1 MTRSNAKSRIEQAID
16 DNFGAIRQIS
26 RIVRF
31 SLFTHAR
38 FLSAILVAGIASA
51 AMFAGVLTVMN
62 RRPPVA
68 IAAIAAPLRT
78 RPEAAPKGDRLPPP
92 AIVQAI
98 PVAKVLESQAD
109 GSTEKFAYH
118 QVKIGANKQAQTRT
132 GPGHAAAL
140 AQRFPPASTDP
151 FQSILTEKSTKT
163 KTTAMPVALASLGEE
178 RILVRG
184 TPINV
189 STAKVQPAPAVEQVV
204 ALPTQGGDIGGLLA
218 AANMTSEDRAALQ
231 TALTASSSAS
241 PERIELLLEK
251 APRKDAPERLL
262 MARLFRHDSPPSD
275 LARDDGG
282 ILRRVSNPRQFER
295 LAHDTHMASADV
307 TSPDTRRDDRAQ
319 AAEKEFPAAMQQLE
333 KLNVPAHMA
342 GQILQLAKE
351 NGIKLTDA
359 ALLDQSVELVFRTN
373 EQGES
378 EPVAVTFNTKDK
390 TKRFYH
396 YRAAPGN
403 KAEFFDEDGQSASKT
418 LMKNPVPNGRL
429 GDGFA
434 WRTHPIL
441 KVRKHHNGVDYAA
454 PFGSPILAAGDG
466 EVVLISSESGYG
478 KYVRIKHDGGFFT
491 TYSHI
496 SRTPPSLKVG
506 QRVSQGQVIAYI
518 GSTGL
523 STGPHLYYEL
533 RIGDK
538 YYDPTA
544 TPLPAGTDLEG
555 ARLTDFRKQ
564 ISHVENIEN
573 YIGARIATAFAPPD
587 DGRVHTAIH

>member
-1 MTRSNAKSRIEQAID
+1 MQRSSAEQISEPAID
-16 DNFGAIRQIS
+16 GKFGAIRQIS

-38 FLSAILVAGIASA
+38 FMVAILLAAIASA
-51 AMFAGVLTVMN
+51 AMFAGILTVMDK
-62 RRPPVA
+62 RPPVA
-68 IAAIAAPLRT
+68 LAAAAAPPRIL
-78 RPEAAPKGDRLPPP
+78 PQAAAKGDRLPPP
-92 AIVQAI
+92 VLAQAV

-118 QVKIGANKQAQTRT
+118 QVKIGANKEAQARVSA
-132 GPGHAAAL
+132 GHAAAF
-140 AQRFPPASTDP
+140 AQRFPPLSTDP
-151 FQSILTEKSTKT
+151 FQSILTEKPAKP

-184 TPINV
+184 TPVNV

-204 ALPTQGGDIGGLLA
+204 ALPAQDGDIGSLLA
-218 AANMTSEDRAALQ
+218 AANMSSDDRTALQ
-231 TALTASSSAS
+231 TALTADNRQS

-251 APRKDAPERLL
+251 APRKDVPERLL

-282 ILRRVSNPRQFER
+282 ILQQVSNPRQFER
-295 LAHDTHMASADV
+295 LAHDAHMATADTV
-307 TSPDTRRDDRAQ
+307 SPDTSTDDRAL

-342 GQILQLAKE
+342 GQILGLAKE

-373 EQGES
+373 EKGDS
-378 EPVAVTFNTKDK
+378 EPVAVTFNMKDK

-555 ARLTDFRKQ
+555 TRLSDFRKQ

-573 YIGARIATAFAPPD
+573 YIGARIATAFAPRD
-587 DGRVHTAIH
+587 DGQVHTAIH

>member
-1 MTRSNAKSRIEQAID
+1 MTRSSAEQTIEPAID
-16 DNFGAIRQIS
+16 EKFGATSQIS
-26 RIVRF
+26 RIIRF
-31 SLFTHAR
+31 SFFTHAR
-38 FLSAILVAGIASA
+38 FMVAILLAAIASA
-51 AMFAGVLTVMN
+51 GMFAGILTVMGK
-62 RRPPVA
+62 RPPVA
-68 IAAIAAPLRT
+68 LATAAPPARR

-92 AIVQAI
+92 AVAQAI
-98 PVAKVLESQAD
+98 PVAKVIESQAD

-118 QVKIGANKQAQTRT
+118 QVKIGADTEVPKQ
-132 GPGHAAAL
+132 GSPGHTTVL
-140 AQRFPPASTDP
+140 KHRFASSGGDP
-151 FQSILTEKSTKT
+151 FKAILTEKTKT
-163 KTTAMPVALASLGEE
+163 AKTAVMPVALASLGEE

-184 TPINV
+184 TPVNV

-204 ALPTQGGDIGGLLA
+204 ALPTKDGDINNLLA
-218 AANMTSEDRAALQ
+218 AANMTSEDRVALQ
-231 TALTASSSAS
+231 TALSASNDQS

-251 APRKDAPERLL
+251 APHKDAPERLL
-262 MARLFRHDSPPSD
+262 MARLFRHDSPPDD
-275 LARDDGG
+275 LGRDDGG
-282 ILRRVSNPRQFER
+282 ILQRVNNPRLYER
-295 LAHDTHMASADV
+295 LAHDAHAAGIDAAN
-307 TSPDTRRDDRAQ
+307 PDTTTDERAQ

-333 KLNVPAHMA
+333 KLNVPVRMA
-342 GQILQLAKE
+342 ARILELAKE

-373 EQGES
+373 EKGES
-378 EPVAVTFNTKDK
+378 EPIAVTFNMKDK

-466 EVVLISSESGYG
+466 EVVLISFEPGYG

-533 RIGDK
+533 RMGDK

-544 TPLPAGTDLEG
+544 TQLPAGTDLEG
-555 ARLTDFRKQ
+555 DRLDDFRKQ
-564 ISHVENIEN
+564 IRHVENIEN
-573 YIGARIATAFAPPD
+573 TIGSRIANAFAPQD

>member
-1 MTRSNAKSRIEQAID
+1 
-16 DNFGAIRQIS
+16 
-26 RIVRF
+26 
-31 SLFTHAR
+31 
-38 FLSAILVAGIASA
+38 
-51 AMFAGVLTVMN
+51 
-62 RRPPVA
+62 
-68 IAAIAAPLRT
+68 
-78 RPEAAPKGDRLPPP
+78 
-92 AIVQAI
+92 
-98 PVAKVLESQAD
+98 
-109 GSTEKFAYH
+109 
-118 QVKIGANKQAQTRT
+118 
-132 GPGHAAAL
+132 
-140 AQRFPPASTDP
+140 
-151 FQSILTEKSTKT
+151 
-163 KTTAMPVALASLGEE
+163 MPVALASLGEE
-178 RILVRG
+178 HILVRG
-184 TPINV
+184 TPVNI

-204 ALPTQGGDIGGLLA
+204 ALPTQNGDIGGLLA

-231 TALTASSSAS
+231 TALTANNTQS

-282 ILRRVSNPRQFER
+282 ILQRVSNPRQFER
-295 LAHDTHMASADV
+295 LAHDAHMASADPL
-307 TSPDTRRDDRAQ
+307 SPDTSTDDRAL

-342 GQILQLAKE
+342 GQILGLAKE

-359 ALLDQSVELVFRTN
+359 ALLDQSVELVFRTHEN
-373 EQGES
+373 GDS
-378 EPVAVTFNTKDK
+378 EPVAVTFNMKDK

-396 YRAAPGN
+396 YRTAPGT

-418 LMKNPVPNGRL
+418 LMKNPVPNGQL

-466 EVVLISSESGYG
+466 EVVLISSEPGYG

-506 QRVSQGQVIAYI
+506 QRVTQGQVIAYI

-555 ARLTDFRKQ
+555 ERLTDFRKQ

-573 YIGARIATAFAPPD
+573 YIGARIATAFAPRD
-587 DGRVHTAIH
+587 DGQVHTAIH